1 MYTAIYIYIKQK
13 TFPEIFPLFQQ
24 LRRNCQI
31 RKNTNKK
38 NEKKPKQI
46 KNKKTKKPNKPTKT
60 NANKNKNN
68 ENNKKARNKNKL
80 HPKIYH
86 TKQA

>member
-1 MYTAIYIYIKQK
+1 VYTAIYIYIKQK

-38 NEKKPKQI
+38 NEKKTQTNKKQ
-46 KNKKTKKPNKPTKT
+46 KNKKTNQT
-60 NANKNKNN
+60 NKNKR
-68 ENNKKARNKNKL
+68 K
-80 HPKIYH
+80 
-86 TKQA
+86 